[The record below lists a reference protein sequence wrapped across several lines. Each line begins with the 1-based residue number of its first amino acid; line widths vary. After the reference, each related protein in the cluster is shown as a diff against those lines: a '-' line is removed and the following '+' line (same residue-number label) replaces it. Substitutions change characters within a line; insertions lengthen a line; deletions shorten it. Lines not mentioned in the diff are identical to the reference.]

1 MTRKSKKSSMP
12 PNRDKLPPET
22 DSPQS
27 SVESWK
33 ARYEEMLDIA
43 LLPTQEAKDAAIAKI
58 EIGKNSYVDSIR
70 NKRPAFFDECPKE
83 LAIGTVKCAT
93 TGLGIIQEETAR
105 PSEESRRTRKGR
117 VRKGS
122 RAPKDKVPVSGHFP
136 RAEAAMDSVLVSL
149 KDVAGQALGL
159 VRRLVFSPRFHLGL
173 EIFTA
178 VAVGSGWVAGD
189 ELPFRLAVLEIVL
202 SVHGV
207 LSLD

>member
-1 MTRKSKKSSMP
+1 MTRKSKKSNMP
-12 PNRDKLPPET
+12 LNRDKLPPET

-27 SVESWK
+27 SAESWK

-43 LLPTQEAKDAAIAKI
+43 LLPTQEEKDAAIAKI

-70 NKRPAFFDECPKE
+70 NKGSAFFGECPKE
-83 LAIGTVKCAT
+83 LAIGTVKSAT
-93 TGLGIIQEETAR
+93 TGLGIIQEETAG
-105 PSEESRRTRKGR
+105 PNEESRRTRKGR

-122 RAPKDKVPVSGHFP
+122 RAPKAKVPVSDHFP
-136 RAEAAMDSVLVSL
+136 RAEEAMDSILGFL

-159 VRRLVFSPRFHLGL
+159 VQRLVFSPRFHLGL

-189 ELPFRLAVLEIVL
+189 ELPFRLAMLEIVL